1 MLGIL
6 LLVVSQCYFG
16 YFLDLLFAHLSETEE
31 HKYLMAVCSVMSQ
44 GVRNKSRAGK
54 KVRIKII
61 NYRGQNK
68 T

>member
-1 MLGIL
+1 MFGIL

-16 YFLDLLFAHLSETEE
+16 YFLDLLFARLSETEE

-44 GVRNKSRAGK
+44 GVRNKAGK
-54 KVRIKII
+54 KVGIQIV

>member
-1 MLGIL
+1 MFGIL

-16 YFLDLLFAHLSETEE
+16 YFLDLLFARLSETEE
-31 HKYLMAVCSVMSQ
+31 HKYLTAVCSVMSQ
-44 GVRNKSRAGK
+44 GVRNKAGK
-54 KVRIKII
+54 KVGIQIV

>member
-1 MLGIL
+1 MFGIL

-44 GVRNKSRAGK
+44 GVRNKAGK
-54 KVRIKII
+54 KVGIQIV

>member
-1 MLGIL
+1 MFGIL

-16 YFLDLLFAHLSETEE
+16 YFLDLLFARLSETEE
-31 HKYLMAVCSVMSQ
+31 HKYLMAVCLVMSQ
-44 GVRNKSRAGK
+44 GVRNKAGK
-54 KVRIKII
+54 KVGIQIV